1 MKYAAVLSLVLLSGC
16 VSPVEKFCNDQAI
29 EQHLKSPHDNPA
41 FMFGALGGAVAGISD
56 AQDIAARKAQCLKD
70 YP

>member
-1 MKYAAVLSLVLLSGC
+1 MKYAAVLSLFLLSGC

-41 FMFGALGGAVAGISD
+41 FMFGALGEAVPASRTPKTSRR
-56 AQDIAARKAQCLKD
+56 ARRNA
-70 YP
+70 